1 MLFYYWLNISQCGP
15 YVLFFAPFS
24 FSMRYIISPNL
35 MCHICLRQFMSSVC
49 PCSLCSCCAIYVSI
63 PYAPLS
69 YPFKLMNTCHM
80 PYLLCPAPFVIPHVT
95 YDPWPMGCALFPVLY
110 THVPCDLCP
119 CALKLCTIFL
129 YVLCPCI
136 LCPYDI
142 YLCALLTCLQSKYVP

>member
-80 PYLLCPAPFVIPHVT
+80 PYFTMSCPICHSPCDIWPLAYGMCPVPCAIYPCT
-95 YDPWPMGCALFPVLY
+95 MWPMPLCLKTMYHISLRLSYAHVSCVLMIY
-110 THVPCDLCP
+110 ICVP
-119 CALKLCTIFL
+119 
-129 YVLCPCI
+129 Y
-136 LCPYDI
+136 
-142 YLCALLTCLQSKYVP
+142 